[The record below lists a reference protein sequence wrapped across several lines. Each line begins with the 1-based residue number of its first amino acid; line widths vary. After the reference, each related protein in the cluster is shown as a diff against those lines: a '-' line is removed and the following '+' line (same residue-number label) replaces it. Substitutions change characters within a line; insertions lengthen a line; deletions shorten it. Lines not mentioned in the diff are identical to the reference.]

1 MKKIVLSFILIV
13 SQALI
18 FNQASAEYSIITV
31 DVSRLY
37 EGYYKTKEATDKL
50 QGRYDTAKAQLD
62 EMMASGDVEV
72 KAYQTMLEQAQ
83 NPALSDSARK
93 DAEDDANLQ
102 MEKIRSLQQDVQTF
116 QKSTQNQLA
125 QQQATQRQ
133 FMLEEIKTVILEIAQ
148 DRKADLVFDISTGI
162 NVGLPSVIYANPAW
176 DSTEDV
182 LEVLNAD
189 APPPPP
195 ADPAGN

>member
-1 MKKIVLSFILIV
+1 MKKVVLSFILIV

-72 KAYQTMLEQAQ
+72 NAYQTMLEQTQ

-116 QKSTQNQLA
+116 QKSSQNQLA

>member
-102 MEKIRSLQQDVQTF
+102 MERIRSLQQDVQTF